1 MIFVILILGFLLRLI
16 SLNQSLW
23 HDEATSALVARDF
36 SVAEILAQFSPGDFH
51 PPLYYLM
58 LHFWIQVFGTSEV
71 AIRMLSVLFGV
82 ATIWVVFLIGKIL
95 IEQINWKFPEVAALF
110 LATSGLHIYYS
121 QEARM
126 YVPAVFFT
134 TLSVL
139 FFLKIIKAKKQR
151 AIDWVG
157 LVTVSTLLL
166 YTDYLPVFLFL
177 FFALYLLV
185 FERKHLKKSVANWLL
200 STTAILFLFL
210 PWVPILFGQ
219 LAAGLGV
226 QMTNPQWWNV
236 LGGTNVKEL
245 ALVPIKF
252 MIGRISAENNML
264 YAVSIVIP
272 TVLFASAFLK
282 SVTLWQRTSF
292 LWVWFT
298 LPILAV
304 ALVGLKVS
312 VFSYFRLIFLLPP
325 FYLLAAFGALS
336 FKNSKVRLIMVVG
349 LLLVNIVSS
358 GIYLFNSRFQREDWR
373 GAVSFIEQKATPGV
387 LVLFESKSVMPGFSW
402 YSKGIVDGVGG
413 LNPGLDQI
421 IKEREQIFIFQYLVE
436 INDPEGVVEKTL
448 DEKGFVKVATYNF
461 RGVGFVF
468 EYERGVQLTQ
478 DEDWNR
484 YFANSL

>member
-1 MIFVILILGFLLRLI
+1 MIFIILILGFLLRLI

-36 SVAEILAQFSPGDFH
+36 SVAEILTQFSPGDFH
-51 PPLYYLM
+51 PPFYYLM

-71 AIRMLSVLFGV
+71 AIRMLSILFGV
-82 ATIWVVFLIGKIL
+82 ATVWLIYKIAKTIQPSNHL
-95 IEQINWKFPEVAALF
+95 AILSALF
-110 LATSGLHIYYS
+110 LATAPLHIYYS

-126 YVPAVFFT
+126 YVPAAFFAV
-134 TLSVL
+134 LSVW

-151 AIDWVG
+151 VMDWVG

-185 FERKHLKKSVANWLL
+185 FERKHLKRNVTNWLL
-200 STTAILFLFL
+200 STGAILFLFL
-210 PWVPILFGQ
+210 PWVPMLFGQ

-252 MIGRISAENNML
+252 MIGRISSENDVL
-264 YAVSIVIP
+264 YAASIVIP
-272 TVLFASAFLK
+272 TVLFASVFLK
-282 SVTLWQRTSF
+282 SVTLWQRTKF
-292 LWVWFT
+292 VWVWFM

-304 ALVGLKVS
+304 ALVGVRLS

-336 FKNSKVRLIMVVG
+336 FKNSKAKFIAMAG
-349 LLLVNIVSS
+349 LLLVNMVSS
-358 GIYLFNSRFQREDWR
+358 SIYLFNSRFHREDWR
-373 GAVSFIEQKATPGV
+373 GAVSFIEQRVQSHA
-387 LVLFESKSVMPGFSW
+387 LVLFESKSVLPGFSW
-402 YSKGIVDGVGG
+402 YSKEVVDGVGG
-413 LNPGLDQI
+413 LTPQLYQI
-421 IKEREQIFIFQYLVE
+421 IKEREQIFVFQYLVQ
-436 INDPEGVVEKTL
+436 INDPERVVEETL
-448 DEKGFVKVATYNF
+448 EENGFVRIATYNF

-468 EYERGVQLTQ
+468 EYQRGVQLTQ